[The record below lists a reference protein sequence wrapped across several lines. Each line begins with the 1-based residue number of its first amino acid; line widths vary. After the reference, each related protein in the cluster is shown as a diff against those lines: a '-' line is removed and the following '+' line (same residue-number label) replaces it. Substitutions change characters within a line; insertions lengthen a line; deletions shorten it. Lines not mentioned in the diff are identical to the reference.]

1 MIGKV
6 CLVLEVYKKFSL
18 FSKERNENVEES
30 SEGCVMD
37 DISISKKDF
46 TEFHIKE
53 DEMGLRIN
61 TNVASLNAQRN
72 LSNTR
77 LNLNRSL
84 EKLSSGQRIN
94 RAGDDAAGL
103 AISENLKAQIR
114 GLGQAER
121 NAEDGIS
128 LVQIAEGALGEVS
141 NILIRL
147 RELSV
152 QAASDTIGA
161 TERKFLNVEFEQLTS
176 EVDRIANSTEF
187 NRVPLLNGTGAVFD
201 IQIGTRNDP
210 ISDRL
215 TFDASSADVNVA
227 ALGLNLASVAD
238 KISAQNSLSSI
249 DQAIVSVSGIRADF
263 GALQNRLQSTINNIA
278 VSIENL
284 SAANS
289 RVRDTDIA
297 AETAELT
304 KQNILMT
311 AGTSVLAQA
320 NSSTKNALSLIQAAA
335 Q

>member
-1 MIGKV
+1 MMF
-6 CLVLEVYKKFSL
+6 YQT
-18 FSKERNENVEES
+18 RNH
-30 SEGCVMD
+30 GGY
-37 DISISKKDF
+37 
-46 TEFHIKE
+46 
-53 DEMGLRIN
+53 MGLRIN

-72 LSNTR
+72 LGSTR
-77 LNLNRSL
+77 ISMNKSL

-103 AISENLKAQIR
+103 AISENLKAQIK

-147 RELSV
+147 RELGV
-152 QAASDTIGA
+152 QAASDTIGS

-227 ALGLNLASVAD
+227 ALGLNLASVSD
-238 KISAQNSLSSI
+238 KISAQNSLTSI
-249 DQAIVSVSGIRADF
+249 DQAIISVSGIRADF
-263 GALQNRLQSTINNIA
+263 GALQNRLQSTVNNIQT
-278 VSIENL
+278 SIENL
-284 SAANS
+284 AAANS
-289 RVRDTDIA
+289 RVRDTDVA

-304 KQNILMT
+304 KQNILMQ
-311 AGTSVLAQA
+311 AGTSVLSQA
-320 NSSTKNALSLIQAAA
+320 NSSTNSALSLIQAAS
-335 Q
+335 QR

>member
-1 MIGKV
+1 
-6 CLVLEVYKKFSL
+6 
-18 FSKERNENVEES
+18 
-30 SEGCVMD
+30 
-37 DISISKKDF
+37 
-46 TEFHIKE
+46 
-53 DEMGLRIN
+53 MGLRIN

-72 LSNTR
+72 LGSTK
-77 LNLNRSL
+77 LAMDKTL

-121 NAEDGIS
+121 NAQDGIS
-128 LVQIAEGALGEVS
+128 LVQIAEGALAEVS

-152 QAASDTIGA
+152 QAASDTIGN

-176 EVDRIANSTEF
+176 EIDRIANSTEF

-238 KISAQNSLSSI
+238 KISSQNSLAAI
-249 DQAIVSVSGIRADF
+249 DQAIISVSGIRADF
-263 GALQNRLQSTINNIA
+263 GALQNRLQSTINNIQ

-297 AETAELT
+297 AETAEFT
-304 KQNILMT
+304 KNNILVT

-320 NSSTKNALSLIQAAA
+320 NSSTKNALALIQSASNT
-335 Q
+335 

>member
-1 MIGKV
+1 
-6 CLVLEVYKKFSL
+6 
-18 FSKERNENVEES
+18 
-30 SEGCVMD
+30 
-37 DISISKKDF
+37 
-46 TEFHIKE
+46 
-53 DEMGLRIN
+53 MGLRIN
-61 TNVASLNAQRN
+61 TNIASLNAQRN
-72 LSNTR
+72 LRGTR
-77 LNLNRSL
+77 LGLNRAM
-84 EKLSSGQRIN
+84 ERLSSGQRIN

-152 QAASDTIGA
+152 QAASDTIGP

-210 ISDRL
+210 ITDRL

-238 KISAQNSLSSI
+238 KISSQNSLSSI
-249 DQAIVSVSGIRADF
+249 DQAIISVSGIRADF

-297 AETAELT
+297 SETAELT
-304 KQNILMT
+304 KQNILMQ

-320 NSSTKNALSLIQAAA
+320 NSSTKSALGLIQSAA
-335 Q
+335 QG

>member
-1 MIGKV
+1 
-6 CLVLEVYKKFSL
+6 
-18 FSKERNENVEES
+18 
-30 SEGCVMD
+30 
-37 DISISKKDF
+37 
-46 TEFHIKE
+46 
-53 DEMGLRIN
+53 MGLRIN
-61 TNVASLNAQRN
+61 TNVSSLNAQRN
-72 LSNTR
+72 LDKTR
-77 LNLNRSL
+77 IGMQKSL
-84 EKLSSGQRIN
+84 EQLSSGQRIN

-121 NAEDGIS
+121 NAQDGIS
-128 LVQIAEGALGEVS
+128 LVQIAEGGLSEIS

-161 TERKFLNVEFEQLTS
+161 TERKFLNVEFEQLVS

-210 ISDRL
+210 LSDRL

-238 KISAQNSLSSI
+238 KISAQNSLGAI

-263 GALQNRLQSTINNIA
+263 GALQNRLQSTVNNLQIS
-278 VSIENL
+278 VENL

-297 AETAELT
+297 KATAELT
-304 KQNILMT
+304 KNNILMQ

-320 NSSTKNALSLIQAAA
+320 NQSSTSALQLIQSASG
-335 Q
+335 

>member
-1 MIGKV
+1 
-6 CLVLEVYKKFSL
+6 
-18 FSKERNENVEES
+18 
-30 SEGCVMD
+30 
-37 DISISKKDF
+37 
-46 TEFHIKE
+46 
-53 DEMGLRIN
+53 MGLRIN
-61 TNVASLNAQRN
+61 TNVASINAQRN
-72 LSNTR
+72 LGKTK
-77 LNLNRSL
+77 LAMDKTL
-84 EKLSSGQRIN
+84 EKLSSGNRIN

-121 NAEDGIS
+121 NAADGIS
-128 LVQIAEGALGEVS
+128 LVQIAEGALAEVS

-152 QAASDTIGA
+152 QAASDTIGN

-215 TFDASSADVNVA
+215 TFDASSADVNIA

-238 KISAQNSLSSI
+238 KISSQNSLASI
-249 DQAIVSVSGIRADF
+249 DQAIISVSGIRADF
-263 GALQNRLQSTINNIA
+263 GALQNRLSSTINNIQ
-278 VSIENL
+278 VSVENL

-289 RVRDTDIA
+289 RVRDTDVA
-297 AETAELT
+297 AETAEFT
-304 KQNILMT
+304 KNNILVA

-320 NSSTKNALSLIQAAA
+320 NSSTKNALNLIQSASNM
-335 Q
+335 

>member
-1 MIGKV
+1 MT
-6 CLVLEVYKKFSL
+6 EVVRTKNSHR
-18 FSKERNENVEES
+18 KEMTSFQNPNQ
-30 SEGCVMD
+30 GG
-37 DISISKKDF
+37 F
-46 TEFHIKE
+46 
-53 DEMGLRIN
+53 MGLRIN

-72 LSNTR
+72 LGSTR
-77 LNLNRSL
+77 LNMTKAL

-103 AISENLKAQIR
+103 AISENLKAQIK

-147 RELSV
+147 RELAV
-152 QAASDTIGA
+152 QAASDTIGS

-227 ALGLNLASVAD
+227 ALGLNLASVSD
-238 KISAQNSLSSI
+238 KISAQNSLTSI
-249 DQAIVSVSGIRADF
+249 DQAIISVSGIRADF
-263 GALQNRLQSTINNIA
+263 GALQNRLQSTINNVQ

-304 KQNILMT
+304 KQNILMQ
-311 AGTSVLAQA
+311 AGTSVLSQA
-320 NSSTKNALSLIQAAA
+320 NSSTNSALTLIQSASGR
-335 Q
+335 

>member
-1 MIGKV
+1 
-6 CLVLEVYKKFSL
+6 
-18 FSKERNENVEES
+18 
-30 SEGCVMD
+30 
-37 DISISKKDF
+37 
-46 TEFHIKE
+46 
-53 DEMGLRIN
+53 MGLRIN

-72 LSNTR
+72 LGSTR
-77 LNLNRSL
+77 ISMNKSL

-103 AISENLKAQIR
+103 AISENLKAQIK

-152 QAASDTIGA
+152 QAASDTIGT

-227 ALGLNLASVAD
+227 ALGLNLASVSD
-238 KISAQNSLSSI
+238 KISAQNSLTSI
-249 DQAIVSVSGIRADF
+249 DQAIISVSGIRADF
-263 GALQNRLQSTINNIA
+263 GALQNRLQSTVNNIQT
-278 VSIENL
+278 SIENL
-284 SAANS
+284 AAANS
-289 RVRDTDIA
+289 RVRDTDVA

-320 NSSTKNALSLIQAAA
+320 NSSTNNALSLIQAAS
-335 Q
+335 QR

>member
-1 MIGKV
+1 
-6 CLVLEVYKKFSL
+6 
-18 FSKERNENVEES
+18 
-30 SEGCVMD
+30 MD
-37 DISISKKDF
+37 K
-46 TEFHIKE
+46 T
-53 DEMGLRIN
+53 
-61 TNVASLNAQRN
+61 
-72 LSNTR
+72 
-77 LNLNRSL
+77 L

-114 GLGQAER
+114 GLGQAGR

-128 LVQIAEGALGEVS
+128 LVQIAEGAMSEVS
-141 NILIRL
+141 NVMIRL
-147 RELSV
+147 RELAV
-152 QAASDTIGA
+152 QAASDTIGP

-238 KISAQNSLSSI
+238 KISAQNSLASI
-249 DQAIVSVSGIRADF
+249 DQAIISVSGIRADF
-263 GALQNRLQSTINNIA
+263 GALQNRLQSTVNNIA
-278 VSIENL
+278 VSVENL

-289 RVRDTDIA
+289 RIRDTDIA
-297 AETAELT
+297 SETAELT
-304 KQNILMT
+304 KSNILMQ
-311 AGTSVLAQA
+311 AGTSVLSQA
-320 NSSTKNALSLIQAAA
+320 NSSTSSALSLIQSASRG
-335 Q
+335 

>member
-1 MIGKV
+1 
-6 CLVLEVYKKFSL
+6 
-18 FSKERNENVEES
+18 
-30 SEGCVMD
+30 
-37 DISISKKDF
+37 
-46 TEFHIKE
+46 
-53 DEMGLRIN
+53 MGLRIN
-61 TNVASLNAQRN
+61 TNIASLNAQRN
-72 LSNTR
+72 LGTTR
-77 LNLNRSL
+77 INMNKSL

-103 AISENLKAQIR
+103 AISENLKAQIK
-114 GLGQAER
+114 GLGQAGR
-121 NAEDGIS
+121 NAEDGVS

-152 QAASDTIGA
+152 QAASDTIGS

-176 EVDRIANSTEF
+176 EIDRIANSTEF

-227 ALGLNLASVAD
+227 ALGLNLASVSD

-249 DQAIVSVSGIRADF
+249 DQAIISVSGIRADF
-263 GALQNRLQSTINNIA
+263 GALQNRLQSTVNNIQT
-278 VSIENL
+278 SIENL
-284 SAANS
+284 ASANS

-304 KQNILMT
+304 KQNILMQ
-311 AGTSVLAQA
+311 AGTSVLSQA
-320 NSSTKNALSLIQAAA
+320 NASTNQALSLIQSAAGR
-335 Q
+335 

>member
-1 MIGKV
+1 
-6 CLVLEVYKKFSL
+6 
-18 FSKERNENVEES
+18 
-30 SEGCVMD
+30 
-37 DISISKKDF
+37 
-46 TEFHIKE
+46 
-53 DEMGLRIN
+53 MGLRIN

-72 LSNTR
+72 LGSTR
-77 LNLNRSL
+77 ISMNKSL

-103 AISENLKAQIR
+103 AISENLKEQIK

-121 NAEDGIS
+121 NAEDGVS

-152 QAASDTIGA
+152 QAASDTIGG

-227 ALGLNLASVAD
+227 ALGLNLASVSD
-238 KISAQNSLSSI
+238 KISAQNSLTSI
-249 DQAIVSVSGIRADF
+249 DQAIISVSGIRADF
-263 GALQNRLQSTINNIA
+263 GALQNRLQSTVNNIQ

-284 SAANS
+284 SSANS
-289 RVRDTDIA
+289 RVRDTDVA

-304 KQNILMT
+304 KQNILMQ
-311 AGTSVLAQA
+311 AGTSVLSQA
-320 NSSTKNALSLIQAAA
+320 NSSTNSALSLIQAAS
-335 Q
+335 QR

>member
-1 MIGKV
+1 
-6 CLVLEVYKKFSL
+6 
-18 FSKERNENVEES
+18 
-30 SEGCVMD
+30 
-37 DISISKKDF
+37 
-46 TEFHIKE
+46 
-53 DEMGLRIN
+53 MGLRIN

-72 LSNTR
+72 LGSTR
-77 LNLNRSL
+77 ISMNKSL

-103 AISENLKAQIR
+103 AISENLKAQIK

-152 QAASDTIGA
+152 QAASDTIGG

-227 ALGLNLASVAD
+227 ALGLNLASVSD
-238 KISAQNSLSSI
+238 KISAQNSLTAI
-249 DQAIVSVSGIRADF
+249 DQAIISVSGIRADF
-263 GALQNRLQSTINNIA
+263 GALQNRLQSTVNNIQ

-284 SAANS
+284 AAANS
-289 RVRDTDIA
+289 RVRDTDVA

-320 NSSTKNALSLIQAAA
+320 NSSTNNALSLIQAAS
-335 Q
+335 QR

>member
-1 MIGKV
+1 
-6 CLVLEVYKKFSL
+6 
-18 FSKERNENVEES
+18 
-30 SEGCVMD
+30 
-37 DISISKKDF
+37 
-46 TEFHIKE
+46 
-53 DEMGLRIN
+53 MGLRIN
-61 TNVASLNAQRN
+61 TNIASLNAQRN
-72 LSNTR
+72 LRMTKSAMERT
-77 LNLNRSL
+77 L

-128 LVQIAEGALGEVS
+128 LVQIAEGALTEVS

-152 QAASDTIGA
+152 QAASDTIGS
-161 TERKFLNVEFEQLTS
+161 TERKFLNVEFEQLMA

-238 KISAQNSLSSI
+238 KISAQNSLSAI

-284 SAANS
+284 SSANS
-289 RVRDTDIA
+289 RVRDADIA
-297 AETAELT
+297 HETAQLT
-304 KQNILMT
+304 KHNILVQ

-320 NSSTKNALSLIQAAA
+320 NKSSKNALMLINAAA
-335 Q
+335 NG

>member
-1 MIGKV
+1 
-6 CLVLEVYKKFSL
+6 
-18 FSKERNENVEES
+18 
-30 SEGCVMD
+30 
-37 DISISKKDF
+37 
-46 TEFHIKE
+46 
-53 DEMGLRIN
+53 MGLRIN
-61 TNVASLNAQRN
+61 TNVSSLNAQRN
-72 LSNTR
+72 LGKTR
-77 LNLNRSL
+77 LGMQKTL
-84 EKLSSGQRIN
+84 EQLSSGQRIN

-121 NAEDGIS
+121 NAQDGIS
-128 LVQIAEGALGEVS
+128 LVQIAEGGLSEVS
-141 NILIRL
+141 NIMIRL
-147 RELSV
+147 RELAV

-210 ISDRL
+210 LSDRL

-238 KISAQNSLSSI
+238 KISAQNSLGAI

-263 GALQNRLQSTINNIA
+263 GALQNRLQSTVNNIQIS
-278 VSIENL
+278 VENL
-284 SAANS
+284 SSANS

-297 AETAELT
+297 KATAELT
-304 KQNILMT
+304 KNNILMQ

-320 NSSTKNALSLIQAAA
+320 NQSTTSALQLIQSASG
-335 Q
+335 